1 MPQSYWLISLCYLL
15 GYVGLDWLSYVE
27 PFAAFGI
34 TPWNPSTGLSFA
46 LVLLFGTRFVPMLAL
61 GPLLADL
68 VVRRLPLPPGIE
80 IAAVIIIAAG
90 YGAACLALVNPRVG
104 MDVTLRSRRDLALM
118 VAVSAGAVLCVAV
131 GYVGLMVFAGRL
143 GAGALWQAVLRFWIG
158 DVIGIM
164 VVTPFLLIVATRP
177 RPGRLYGEAF
187 ALLASICVALFLV
200 YSTTGTGRLQL
211 FYLLFLPVI
220 WAAVRFGFEGATSTL
235 LVAQVGLVLTIQLA
249 GHRAFDLATYQT
261 AMIVLSLTGLSVGM
275 LVSEQQAAEQ
285 QLRQHQDAL
294 ARSARASSMGEFA
307 AAIAHEINQP
317 LAAIGN
323 YARAIDRAARAEPI
337 ESATV
342 REAAGKAVEQVD
354 RAAEVVRRLR
364 ELIQSGRIV
373 LKQHA
378 VERIVSESVALS
390 EADFQR
396 HGILLD
402 VSIEPGVPDVAV
414 DRLQI
419 EQVVVNLLRNALEAL
434 FEAGRSDGK
443 VVLSATSGADD
454 MITISIEDNGPG
466 FASTEGIRDKAV
478 LEFDQDGWYG
488 PWSGAQSL
496 NRGGPRR
503 QADHPRA
510 ARRRTGVVHGQD
522 VPGRANGGGMTIALI
537 DDDPAVLDSLQM
549 VLRGHG
555 LKVLCFASAEA
566 FMASPDKSG
575 VECIVSDVRMPGM
588 TGLDL
593 QRALASQDSPPPLIL
608 VTGHGDIA
616 MAVQAIKDGAV
627 DFVEKPFDDQRL
639 VESIAKAT
647 ATGSRL
653 KSQRAAQADIAARMA
668 ELSERQRQ
676 VMNLVVEGLS
686 NKEIA
691 QRLGISPRTVENYRA
706 WVMEKMDA
714 GNLAELVRKVMMTK
728 REAG

>member
-1 MPQSYWLISLCYLL
+1 MPQSYWLISLGYIF
-15 GYVGLDWLSYVE
+15 GYVALDWLSYVE

-68 VVRRLPLPPGIE
+68 VVRRLPLPFGIE
-80 IAAVIIIAAG
+80 LAAVLIIAAG
-90 YGAACLALVNPRVG
+90 YGAVCLALVSPRVA
-104 MDVTLRSRRDLALM
+104 MDVTLRSRRDLALL
-118 VAVSAGAVLCVAV
+118 VAAGAGAVLCVAV
-131 GYVGLMVFAGRL
+131 SYVGLTVFAGRL
-143 GAGALWQAVLRFWIG
+143 GAEAFWQAVLRFWIG

-164 VVTPFLLIVATRP
+164 VVTPFLLILATRP
-177 RPGRLYGEAF
+177 RPGRLQPEAF
-187 ALLASICVALFLV
+187 ALLSSICVALFLV

-220 WAAVRFGFEGATSTL
+220 WSAVRFGFEGATWTL
-235 LVAQVGLVLTIQLA
+235 LVTQVGLVLTIQLA

-323 YARAIDRAARAEPI
+323 YARTIDRAARAEPI
-337 ESATV
+337 EAATV

-364 ELIQSGRIV
+364 ELIQAGRIV
-373 LKQHA
+373 LKQHPVA
-378 VERIVSESVALS
+378 RIVSESVALC

-419 EQVVVNLLRNALEAL
+419 EQVIVNLLRNALEAL

-443 VVLSATSGADD
+443 VVLSAISGADD

-478 LEFDQDGWYG
+478 LE
-488 PWSGAQSL
+488 S
-496 NRGGPRR
+496 
-503 QADHPRA
+503 
-510 ARRRTGVVHGQD
+510 TKM
-522 VPGRANGGGMTIALI
+522 GGMGLGLALSRSIVEAHGGKLTIRERHGGAL
-537 DDDPAVLDSLQM
+537 
-549 VLRGHG
+549 
-555 LKVLCFASAEA
+555 
-566 FMASPDKSG
+566 
-575 VECIVSDVRMPGM
+575 VSFTVRMC
-588 TGLDL
+588 
-593 QRALASQDSPPPLIL
+593 RAEP
-608 VTGHGDIA
+608 T
-616 MAVQAIKDGAV
+616 
-627 DFVEKPFDDQRL
+627 E
-639 VESIAKAT
+639 
-647 ATGSRL
+647 
-653 KSQRAAQADIAARMA
+653 
-668 ELSERQRQ
+668 
-676 VMNLVVEGLS
+676 
-686 NKEIA
+686 
-691 QRLGISPRTVENYRA
+691 
-706 WVMEKMDA
+706 
-714 GNLAELVRKVMMTK
+714 
-728 REAG
+728 EA